1 MKMKPLKIDITNI
14 RREIA
19 AEQNFDRK
27 WIPEDMIW
35 QGEPLRF
42 RDPLHVKG
50 RIFNGGDVLLLT
62 ADVKGNIILQCGACL
77 ESYVQGFD
85 FPIEARLKSAPN
97 KENPDYFVYKGNE
110 VDLSEIVLEFLLSEL
125 PIRRRCRE
133 DCKGL
138 CPVCGANRNDGEC
151 SCTIT
156 GKTDPE
162 LTVDERLKPLR
173 DYFFNQ

>member
-1 MKMKPLKIDITNI
+1 MKPLKIDITNI

-19 AEQNFDRK
+19 AEQSFDLK
-27 WIPEDMIW
+27 WIPGDMTW

-42 RDPLHVKG
+42 RDPWHLKG
-50 RIFNGGDVLLLT
+50 RIFNEGDVLLLT
-62 ADVKGNIILQCGACL
+62 ADVEGNIILQCGACL
-77 ESYVQGFD
+77 ESYVQDLD
-85 FPIEARLKSAPN
+85 FPIEARLKSAPDQ
-97 KENPDYFVYKGNE
+97 ENPDYFVYKGNE

-151 SCTIT
+151 SCNGT
-156 GKTDPE
+156 KDPE

-173 DYFFNQ
+173 DYFSNK